1 MSYELYKSF
10 YEKRDIKDHID
21 YINYCTRY
29 NQLKAK
35 HKKLWTKDRRSLE
48 WIDVPLRPY
57 RKLPTKKEWNIW
69 VHIPTLSH
77 WYWYMRYAKKMWY
90 IFIDW
95 VKPEAWIDM
104 AYRIFNKE
112 NTVIKHWDFMEVW
125 TLDEYKELVKVNYSS
140 HLILSNEDLFY
151 SFPQSTSCSN
161 VTTQTDSETSL
172 STSNTNENYIQTTN
186 WETSQDEL
194 SN

>member
-1 MSYELYKSF
+1 
-10 YEKRDIKDHID
+10 
-21 YINYCTRY
+21 
-29 NQLKAK
+29 
-35 HKKLWTKDRRSLE
+35 
-48 WIDVPLRPY
+48 
-57 RKLPTKKEWNIW
+57 
-69 VHIPTLSH
+69 
-77 WYWYMRYAKKMWY
+77 MWY

-125 TLDEYKELVKVNYSS
+125 TLDEYKKLVKVDYIS

-151 SFPQSTSCSN
+151 SFPKQTSCSDA
-161 VTTQTDSETSL
+161 TTQTDSETSL
-172 STSNTNENYIQTTN
+172 STNNTNESCIQTIN
-186 WETSQDEL
+186 WEISQDEL